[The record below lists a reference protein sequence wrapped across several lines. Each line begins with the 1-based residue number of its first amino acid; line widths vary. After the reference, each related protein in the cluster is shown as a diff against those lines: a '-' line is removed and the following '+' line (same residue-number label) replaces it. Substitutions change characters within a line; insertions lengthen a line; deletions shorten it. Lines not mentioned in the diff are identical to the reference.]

1 MFWTP
6 KGCLLTHRGR
16 HLTRASQS
24 NKMINVLSWLCSR
37 SLEVSIHLLNIIFS
51 EYVNNSI
58 NILLATSS
66 CTKYQRKN
74 ALSIGRGRGGVYHF
88 AIFFDIFQSRLSSAA
103 LSLSNYRGLREV
115 KSWVLLFS
123 SFTAYSH
130 QLVSTGGHRRWKKLT
145 WGTKLFFDMIDMRAE
160 GHPRRSERSLGNG
173 SRRQWSQSVLL

>member
-1 MFWTP
+1 MVMFQIAWSKHSSAKHNLFRICQQFHKHFVGNLMLHQISTQKCTFHWEG
-6 KGCLLTHRGR
+6 KGG
-16 HLTRASQS
+16 
-24 NKMINVLSWLCSR
+24 
-37 SLEVSIHLLNIIFS
+37 F
-51 EYVNNSI
+51 
-58 NILLATSS
+58 
-66 CTKYQRKN
+66 
-74 ALSIGRGRGGVYHF
+74 YHF

-145 WGTKLFFDMIDMRAE
+145 WGKKLFFDMIDMRAE

-173 SRRQWSQSVLL
+173 GRRQWSQSVFL